1 MEETRSI
8 GLIGLGVMGQ
18 NLALNMTDHG
28 FSVVGYDPWESAR
41 NTFSEL
47 AKNSANPDQVIICD
61 DLDSF
66 VQALPAP
73 RSILLM
79 VKAGEVVDQQ
89 IEQLLPLLS
98 VGDAIIDGGNSH
110 YHDTR
115 RREKYL
121 QEKQLYFIGLGISGG
136 EEGARRGPA
145 MMAGGAAASF
155 SRIEPIFTAIAARFE
170 DEPCCALVGPDG
182 AGHFVKMIHNGIEY
196 GIMQLIAETY
206 VLLRDIGKLS
216 HAEMSATFRA
226 WNQTELASYLVEI
239 TADILTTP
247 DEHSDHP
254 LVEMILD
261 KAGQKGTGRWSSEA
275 ALEAGIPTPTITSAV
290 FARALSALKEERL
303 VAANILTGP
312 EPETNPD
319 KEAIV
324 EAARQALLGSVTTT
338 YAQGLAVITAASQEY
353 SWQVDIATVASIW
366 RAGCIIRAELLD
378 TITRTYRQTEQP
390 RNLMCAPGLAETLAS
405 VQQGWRTTLT
415 SAINSG
421 IPVPALSSALNYYDS
436 YRSPR
441 LWANMIQAQR
451 DYFGAHTYERIDRE
465 GIFHSQWT

>member
-1 MEETRSI
+1 MQETRSI

-28 FSVVGYDPWESAR
+28 FNVVSYDPWESAR
-41 NTFSEL
+41 NNFAQL
-47 AKNSANPDQVIICD
+47 NQGSANPERVTICD
-61 DLDSF
+61 NLSDF
-66 VQALPAP
+66 VRTLPVP

-98 VGDAIIDGGNSH
+98 SGDTIIDGGNSH

-115 RREKYL
+115 RREHYL
-121 QEKQLYFIGLGISGG
+121 QEKGLYFIGLGISGG

-145 MMAGGAAASF
+145 MMAGGAPESF
-155 SRIEPIFTAIAARFE
+155 VRVEPIFAAIAARFE

-206 VLLRDIGKLS
+206 VLLRDVGQLS
-216 HAEMSATFRA
+216 HADMATTFKN
-226 WNQTELASYLVEI
+226 WNQTELASYLIEI
-239 TADILTTP
+239 TADILVKP
-247 DEHSDHP
+247 DEYSTQP

-275 ALEAGIPTPTITSAV
+275 ALEVGIPTPTITSAV
-290 FARALSALKEERL
+290 FARALSALKDERL
-303 VAANILTGP
+303 VAADILAGP
-312 EPETNPD
+312 AQQDINN
-319 KEAIV
+319 KEEFVDAV
-324 EAARQALLGSVTTT
+324 KDALLSSIIAS
-338 YAQGLAVITAASQEY
+338 YAQGLAVISAASDEHH
-353 SWQVDIATVASIW
+353 WQIDIATVTSIW

-378 TITRTYRQTEQP
+378 TITSAYRQSGQP
-390 RNLMCAPGLAETLAS
+390 LNLMCASGISNLLQKT
-405 VQQGWRTTLT
+405 QNGWRKTLVT
-415 SAINSG
+415 AIESG
-421 IPVPALSSALNYYDS
+421 IPVPAISSALAYYDS

-451 DYFGAHTYERIDRE
+451 DYFGAHTYQRVDRA
-465 GIFHSQWT
+465 GVFHSQWC